1 MATLSFKDFS
11 QGKPAQVV
19 GNEQQVQQKETES
32 GKPSFFEGL
41 SRVASVYGKNLKEQ
55 AVAGVENTQKTIGMG
70 VDTMQQAQQM
80 TFDTQANKDAAFTTA
95 TAGAAQV
102 GVGAM
107 SGLVQ
112 TAFSPIT
119 AGVLTAVQ
127 GYKELD
133 EATGGNMKNQLTQV
147 AQSNPELV
155 KSISDYVVQNP
166 KKVQF
171 ASDMLNVLTAG
182 VGGKMVGEATKD
194 LTKEIV
200 TGTKEVI
207 GAIPAPSIPNV
218 IKKTANKVTPTVEK
232 ATANT
237 YKGIMDVVE
246 NKKSLLNNFKKSEG
260 TGKDPIRV
268 IAENPDYS
276 VKINSEAKTIDAT
289 DAITHMKRDIED
301 YSGIRDN
308 VLATADQTLPQIPTN
323 NIIRDVSSKFN
334 AKNYSTYLDEG
345 EKAVK
350 EVITKLQTLKKYNP
364 DTISR
369 VNLNEIRKGLDETIN
384 SFTDTKLKDRMRADL
399 RTVFK
404 ETLENSIPE
413 SGLLKELNAKI
424 GDIIDASKFVE
435 TRLNGTKVKGGGLTD
450 LAMKATGANIGAAG
464 AGGVLGGVPGAV
476 AGYAISDFLSKQLI
490 KNAINNPFD
499 RAVLEKLKQA
509 RPDVVKRAEEYIKST
524 SQGRTSKTE
533 VAPKLLQQS
542 LPNSTPKE
550 IKGKGIKWNSGF
562 VDPAVLFKKN
572 PAKINNIVKNM
583 TNDDATFLKYFTK
596 LSLNKKITKE
606 AKSSM
611 DDFLGQVGLTAKT
624 KDEQATI
631 ANMLLERF
639 NSKK

>member
-1 MATLSFKDFS
+1 MDKFLTKDQVKTILQQAPKGSNPDTIVNGLVSRGYTLQGLNEKAPEPQKESLSSKLLERGKTAVSEATLQPSIGLMKEGIQETSAGRELAGQEAILRSLQAPIRVAGAVGGAIGD
-11 QGKPAQVV
+11 VV
-19 GNEQQVQQKETES
+19 GA
-32 GKPSFFEGL
+32 GL
-41 SRVASVYGKNLKEQ
+41 
-55 AVAGVENTQKTIGMG
+55 
-70 VDTMQQAQQM
+70 
-80 TFDTQANKDAAFTTA
+80 
-95 TAGAAQV
+95 
-102 GVGAM
+102 
-107 SGLVQ
+107 
-112 TAFSPIT
+112 
-119 AGVLTAVQ
+119 
-127 GYKELD
+127 
-133 EATGGNMKNQLTQV
+133 EATGLDKPIAQALQPIVQSDPVQKAMQVFQTLPKETQDVLGSIVNAANIPLAGGVKSV
-147 AQSNPELV
+147 AQTGLKTSANTV
-155 KSISDYVVQNP
+155 G
-166 KKVQF
+166 KV
-171 ASDMLNVLTAG
+171 AS
-182 VGGKMVGEATKD
+182 
-194 LTKEIV
+194 
-200 TGTKEVI
+200 
-207 GAIPAPSIPNV
+207 
-218 IKKTANKVTPTVEK
+218 KTASKVVPTAEK

-268 IAENPDYS
+268 IAENPDYL

-308 VLATADQTLPQIPTN
+308 VLATADQTLPPIPTN
-323 NIIRDVSSKFN
+323 NIIKDVSSKFS
-334 AKNYSTYLDEG
+334 AKNYSSYLDEG

-364 DTISR
+364 DTVSR
-369 VNLNEIRKGLDETIN
+369 VTLNEIRKGLDETIN
-384 SFTDTKLKDRMRADL
+384 SFTDTKLKDRMRSDL

-404 ETLENSIPE
+404 ETLESSIPE

-533 VAPKLLQQS
+533 VAPKLLQQPS
-542 LPNSTPKE
+542 PKSTPKE
-550 IKGKGIKWNSGF
+550 TKSKGIIGMI
-562 VDPAVLFKKN
+562 DPNYFFAKN
-572 PAKINNIVKNM
+572 PAKVNTIVKNM
-583 TNDDATFLKYFTK
+583 SRDDQAV
-596 LSLNKKITKE
+596 IT
-606 AKSSM
+606 
-611 DDFLGQVGLTAKT
+611 DFLDAHVANPRKIPEEIMDQMNRTLGAMNIFVKT
-624 KDEQATI
+624 KDEMATI
-631 ANMLLERF
+631 GNLIMEKLNL
-639 NSKK
+639 KK